1 MERTCAFAL
10 EIQDIWQFYTEAYNV
25 GFLFLFALA
34 WHSVSF
40 LFGFRSPFFSP
51 LSLLVRILSEFVS
64 AQHKAFAE
72 MNICFG
78 FRIWIYKRFSGNE
91 SFEIDK
97 TTIGTHTR
105 RRRSREKESEWLRFS
120 INSINVQFFFGLLC
134 VMLYFIPFARTML
147 LRIPNASCVF
157 DTQLNKK
164 SEPELQRFI
173 RLSIVLSKCETTAHK
188 IQTICIVL
196 NATISFIYH
205 WFFLSSF
212 SPVFCRLFASFGV
225 RFHFRNDLVTE
236 HGKCFHI
243 RSTTTNM
250 LYKCSPVSGLK
261 QRLRYLHDSSEN
273 CWAPDKKTDNRQHIR
288 K

>member
-51 LSLLVRILSEFVS
+51 LSLCWYGSYLNSWAHNIKLLPKWTFVS
-64 AQHKAFAE
+64 DFE
-72 MNICFG
+72 FG
-78 FRIWIYKRFSGNE
+78 FTSAFPVMSLSKST
-91 SFEIDK
+91 K
-97 TTIGTHTR
+97 LLLAHTR

-164 SEPELQRFI
+164 ANRNYNGSSDYRLCWANVKRRRIKSKQFALFWMRPYL
-173 RLSIVLSKCETTAHK
+173 LSI
-188 IQTICIVL
+188 IG
-196 NATISFIYH
+196 
-205 WFFLSSF
+205 FFSHLFLPFF
-212 SPVFCRLFASFGV
+212 SGCSLPLVF
-225 RFHFRNDLVTE
+225 
-236 HGKCFHI
+236 
-243 RSTTTNM
+243 
-250 LYKCSPVSGLK
+250 VS
-261 QRLRYLHDSSEN
+261 
-273 CWAPDKKTDNRQHIR
+273 IFVMI
-288 K
+288 

>member
-51 LSLLVRILSEFVS
+51 PSLLVRILSKFVS
-64 AQHKAFAE
+64 AQHKALAE

-105 RRRSREKESEWLRFS
+105 RRRSREKESE
-120 INSINVQFFFGLLC
+120 
-134 VMLYFIPFARTML
+134 
-147 LRIPNASCVF
+147 
-157 DTQLNKK
+157 
-164 SEPELQRFI
+164 
-173 RLSIVLSKCETTAHK
+173 
-188 IQTICIVL
+188 
-196 NATISFIYH
+196 
-205 WFFLSSF
+205 
-212 SPVFCRLFASFGV
+212 
-225 RFHFRNDLVTE
+225 
-236 HGKCFHI
+236 
-243 RSTTTNM
+243 
-250 LYKCSPVSGLK
+250 
-261 QRLRYLHDSSEN
+261 
-273 CWAPDKKTDNRQHIR
+273 
-288 K
+288 

>member
-51 LSLLVRILSEFVS
+51 LSLCWYGSYLNSWAHNIKLLPKWTFVS
-64 AQHKAFAE
+64 DFE
-72 MNICFG
+72 FG
-78 FRIWIYKRFSGNE
+78 FTSAFPVMSLSKST
-91 SFEIDK
+91 K
-97 TTIGTHTR
+97 LLLAHTR

-212 SPVFCRLFASFGV
+212 SPVFFRLFASFGV

-261 QRLRYLHDSSEN
+261 QRLRYLHESSEN
-273 CWAPDKKTDNRQHIR
+273 CWAPDKKNG
-288 K
+288 